1 MKIVTKYNEQLES
14 FLHNKKQPFVI
25 ETSDTQMILHF
36 TEFEDIMEGA
46 KFVTGLVGDII
57 SLGEKYTIVE
67 KLTLD
72 KLIRVG
78 LSIGRGIGGVVNGL
92 YAISTSCF
100 IESLVLAEKGLPGHA
115 HLTYLMKSASGLQ
128 PAQVAERA
136 KFNGR
141 VTYILK
147 KSAAVTLDNILIPD
161 DLGPLAG
168 SATDAVEDEAPQ
180 TGDGPRNIGIQAEDE
195 DRPEEID
202 TEEADTPPV
211 PPVEPPK
218 KPPESIVRRR
228 GI

>member
-1 MKIVTKYNEQLES
+1 M
-14 FLHNKKQPFVI
+14 
-25 ETSDTQMILHF
+25 
-36 TEFEDIMEGA
+36 
-46 KFVTGLVGDII
+46 
-57 SLGEKYTIVE
+57 
-67 KLTLD
+67 
-72 KLIRVG
+72 
-78 LSIGRGIGGVVNGL
+78 
-92 YAISTSCF
+92 
-100 IESLVLAEKGLPGHA
+100 
-115 HLTYLMKSASGLQ
+115 
-128 PAQVAERA
+128 
-136 KFNGR
+136 FNGR